1 MPQSTKQNQGSDSWD
16 EMTRTDRFR
25 EEREEMVAFQ
35 IQGRGVRDARVLAAM
50 RKIPRHLFVP
60 KGYERAAYEDRPLP
74 IGGGQTI
81 SQPYI
86 VAVMTEQ
93 LELKPEDRVLEVG
106 TGSGYQAALLA
117 ELAGKVISIERLA
130 TLADRARE
138 NLARAGI
145 TGVQVV
151 VGDGTEGY
159 PPEAPYDAIIV
170 TAASPTVPAPLI
182 EQLAEGGRLVAPIGP
197 RDCQDLIKLVKRRGQ
212 IERFSLGGVC
222 FVPLIGNFGWR
233 EGEEP

>member
-1 MPQSTKQNQGSDSWD
+1 
-16 EMTRTDRFR
+16 MTGTDRFTR
-25 EEREEMVAFQ
+25 EREEMVEFQ
-35 IQGRGVRDARVLAAM
+35 VRARGVRDERVLAAM

-60 KGYERAAYEDRPLP
+60 KGFERAAYEDRPLP
-74 IGGGQTI
+74 IGEGQTI

-93 LELKPEDRVLEVG
+93 LELQPQDRVLEVG

-117 ELAGKVISIERLA
+117 ELAGSVISIERLA
-130 TLADRARE
+130 SLADRARE
-138 NLARAGI
+138 NLARAGV

-170 TAASPTVPAPLI
+170 TAASPGVPQPLI
-182 EQLAEGGRLVAPIGP
+182 DQLAEGGRLIAPVGP
-197 RDCQDLIKLVKRRGQ
+197 RECQDLIKLVKREGRVES
-212 IERFSLGGVC
+212 IPLGGVC
-222 FVPLIGNFGWR
+222 FVPLIGQFGWR
-233 EGEEP
+233 GEDSS